1 MRASEAN
8 LLDPA
13 RFAGNNSQAT
23 GGTSRSMSAMIA
35 RSPGSAAV
43 VSGGASSRIYSLLLL
58 YLVLSRV
65 GGDSFTKIGLHLGPL
80 PFFVTDLVLIAAA
93 LLTFFTQPAR
103 LAFWAS
109 GGHGTGPIGRAVW
122 LLCIASAVYCAEALP
137 EYRVFAIRDLAIFG
151 YSIFFPL
158 TYMAIRHRQDA
169 AKIIK
174 YSTYSGVVLA
184 AALVIQATTGLQ
196 LGLGISQ
203 REVLGQTVSDLGG
216 GDVGGV
222 IAFSTA
228 ALLAYI
234 AYDHQRRALHTGLLL
249 VCLLAL
255 VANTTRA
262 ALVGLL
268 LAAAL
273 IFVLGEL
280 RQKAVIGWALAPLA
294 LVVAAGA
301 AGALP
306 GFLQAFYVAGL
317 SGMSGP
323 AVDPTAAFRM
333 VRWHYAWQLWLS
345 HPLFGLGFGRLLLP
359 YSLDSQ
365 NFGEGFFNGG
375 MPHNT
380 FLFLLARMG
389 LVGFGLVA
397 YCWVATIALLAKRVS
412 RRPDADQMAAA
423 SILVAMMGF
432 AFFVLFFERPVNGS
446 AFWIILAAG
455 LRLLPP
461 EPSTAIN
468 LRPAFTRRLSSEA
481 VTASH

>member
-1 MRASEAN
+1 
-8 LLDPA
+8 
-13 RFAGNNSQAT
+13 
-23 GGTSRSMSAMIA
+23 
-35 RSPGSAAV
+35 
-43 VSGGASSRIYSLLLL
+43 
-58 YLVLSRV
+58 
-65 GGDSFTKIGLHLGPL
+65 
-80 PFFVTDLVLIAAA
+80 
-93 LLTFFTQPAR
+93 
-103 LAFWAS
+103 
-109 GGHGTGPIGRAVW
+109 
-122 LLCIASAVYCAEALP
+122 VY
-137 EYRVFAIRDLAIFG
+137 AIRDLAIFG

-158 TYMAIRHRQDA
+158 TYLAIRHRQDA

-174 YSTYSGVVLA
+174 YSTYSGVILA

-196 LGLGISQ
+196 LGLGIAQ
-203 REVLGQTVSDLGG
+203 REVMGQTVSDVGG

-222 IAFSTA
+222 IAFSGA

-234 AYDHQRRALHTGLLL
+234 AYNREHRALHTGLLF

-255 VANTTRA
+255 AANTTRA

-280 RQKAVIGWALAPLA
+280 RHKTIIGLAVALLALAA
-294 LVVAAGA
+294 AAGA

-306 GFLQAFYVAGL
+306 RFMQAVYIAGL

-333 VRWHYAWQLWLS
+333 VRWNYAWQLWLS

-365 NFGEGFFNGG
+365 NFGAGFFNGG

-389 LVGFGLVA
+389 LVGFGLIA
-397 YCWVATIALLAKRVS
+397 YCWVVAIILLGRRVI

-423 SILVAMMGF
+423 SILIAMMGF
-432 AFFVLFFERPVNGS
+432 AFFVLFFERPGNSS
-446 AFWIILAAG
+446 AFWIILAAS
-455 LRLLPP
+455 LRLL
-461 EPSTAIN
+461 SADSRQLAIFG
-468 LRPAFTRRLSSEA
+468 PRLQNA
-481 VTASH
+481 